1 MDIKTVFV
9 CTFVFLKETN
19 MYQRKIPIDYNCG
32 LNVAM
37 EVVGSKWKFCLLD
50 EISKGIK
57 RPKDLINAI
66 NGITKRVLQN
76 QLKELEFHG
85 LLGKTIYNEIPLRV
99 EYYVTE
105 SGKSLMPLIVAIDKW
120 GLAFAPQLKVILE
133 NHILEPIEN
142 WMRNRK

>member
-1 MDIKTVFV
+1 MVFV

-120 GLAFAPQLKVILE
+120 GLAFAPQLKMILE
-133 NHILEPIEN
+133 NHILETVELDEG
-142 WMRNRK
+142 

>member
-1 MDIKTVFV
+1 
-9 CTFVFLKETN
+9 

-57 RPKDLINAI
+57 RPKDLINAV

-85 LLGKTIYNEIPLRV
+85 LLGKTIYTEIPLKV
-99 EYYVTE
+99 EYFLTE
-105 SGKSLMPLIVAIDKW
+105 SGESLMPLIVAIDKW
-120 GLAFAPQLKVILE
+120 GLVFAPQLKNILE
-133 NHILEPIEN
+133 NQILETEEL
-142 WMRNRK
+142 

>member
-1 MDIKTVFV
+1 
-9 CTFVFLKETN
+9 
-19 MYQRKIPIDYNCG
+19 MYQRKIPIDFNCG

-57 RPKDLINAI
+57 RPKDLINAV

-85 LLGKTIYNEIPLRV
+85 LLGKTIYTEIPLKV
-99 EYYVTE
+99 EYFLTE
-105 SGKSLMPLIVAIDKW
+105 SGESLMPLIVAIDKW
-120 GLAFAPQLKVILE
+120 GLAFAPQLKNILE
-133 NHILEPIEN
+133 NQILETEEL
-142 WMRNRK
+142 

>member
-1 MDIKTVFV
+1 MVFV

-133 NHILEPIEN
+133 NHILETVELDEG
-142 WMRNRK
+142 

>member
-1 MDIKTVFV
+1 
-9 CTFVFLKETN
+9 

-50 EISKGIK
+50 EISKGTK
-57 RPKDLINAI
+57 RPKDLVKVV

-85 LLGKTIYNEIPLRV
+85 LLRKTIYTEIPLRV
-99 EYYVTE
+99 EYFLTA
-105 SGKSLMPLIVAIDKW
+105 SGESLMPLVVAIDKW
-120 GLAFAPQLKVILE
+120 GLAFGPQLKEI
-133 NHILEPIEN
+133 IESQ
-142 WMRNRK
+142 MIETE

>member
-1 MDIKTVFV
+1 
-9 CTFVFLKETN
+9 

-50 EISKGIK
+50 EISKGTK
-57 RPKDLINAI
+57 RPKDLVNVV

-99 EYYVTE
+99 EYFLTE
-105 SGKSLMPLIVAIDKW
+105 SGESIMPLIVAIDKW
-120 GLAFAPQLKVILE
+120 GLVFAPQLKNILE
-133 NHILEPIEN
+133 NQSIAAE
-142 WMRNRK
+142 

>member
-1 MDIKTVFV
+1 M
-9 CTFVFLKETN
+9 N

-57 RPKDLINAI
+57 RPKDLVSAI

-76 QLKELEFHG
+76 QLKELECHG
-85 LLGKTIYNEIPLRV
+85 LLGKTVYNEIPLKV
-99 EYYVTE
+99 EYYLTA
-105 SGKSLMPLIVAIDKW
+105 SGESLMPLISALDKW
-120 GLAFAPQLKVILE
+120 GLEFAPQLKMI
-133 NHILEPIEN
+133 IEN
-142 WMRNRK
+142 QMQETES

>member
-1 MDIKTVFV
+1 M
-9 CTFVFLKETN
+9 N

-50 EISKGIK
+50 EISKGTK
-57 RPKDLINAI
+57 RPKDLVNVVT
-66 NGITKRVLQN
+66 GITKRVLQN

-99 EYYVTE
+99 EYFLTE
-105 SGKSLMPLIVAIDKW
+105 SGESLMPLIVAIDKW
-120 GLAFAPQLKVILE
+120 GLAFAPQLKAILE
-133 NHILEPIEN
+133 NQILETEA
-142 WMRNRK
+142 

>member
-1 MDIKTVFV
+1 
-9 CTFVFLKETN
+9 

-50 EISKGIK
+50 EISKGTK
-57 RPKDLINAI
+57 RPKDLITVV

-85 LLGKTIYNEIPLRV
+85 LLGKTIYTEIPLRV
-99 EYYVTE
+99 EYFLTA
-105 SGKSLMPLIVAIDKW
+105 SGESLMPLIVAIDKW
-120 GLAFAPQLKVILE
+120 GLAFAPQLKKIVEEQIMEAEEL
-133 NHILEPIEN
+133 
-142 WMRNRK
+142 

>member
-1 MDIKTVFV
+1 M
-9 CTFVFLKETN
+9 N

-50 EISKGIK
+50 EIAKGIK
-57 RPKDLINAI
+57 RPKDLINAV

-85 LLGKTIYNEIPLRV
+85 LLGKTIYNEIPLKV
-99 EYYVTE
+99 EYFLTE
-105 SGKSLMPLIVAIDKW
+105 SGESLMPLIVAIDKW
-120 GLAFAPQLKVILE
+120 GLAFAPQLKMILE
-133 NHILEPIEN
+133 NQILETEE
-142 WMRNRK
+142 R